1 MAPLLKLSAAIDWM
15 NHQFGRLAAWAVLAA
30 ALISAFNVIRR
41 YAFNLSSNAW
51 LEVQWYMF
59 AVMVLLGAAYTLNKN
74 EHVRVDLLYSNVSD
88 RGRLWIDVFGIIF
101 FLFPSIGILTY
112 ETWPIFWDSYVSG
125 ETSGN
130 AGGLIRWPVKLL
142 LPLGFG
148 LVFLQGVSELIKRVG
163 ALRQVI
169 EFDAS
174 YEKPL
179 Q

>member
-1 MAPLLKLSAAIDWM
+1 MPALLKLSAAIDWV

-30 ALISAFNVIRR
+30 ALISAFNVVRR

-51 LEVQWYMF
+51 LEVQWYLF

-74 EHVRVDLLYSNVSD
+74 EHVRVDIVYASVSD
-88 RGRLWIDVFGIIF
+88 RGRIWIDILGLIF
-101 FLFPSIGILTY
+101 FLFPAIGILAY

-130 AGGLIRWPVKLL
+130 AGGLIRWPVKLM
-142 LPLGFG
+142 LPLGFA
-148 LVFLQGVSELIKRVG
+148 LVFLQGISELIKRVA
-163 ALRQVI
+163 ALQGEI
-169 EFDAS
+169 AFDAH

>member
-1 MAPLLKLSAAIDWM
+1 MAALLKLSAAIDWV

-30 ALISAFNVIRR
+30 ALISAFNVVRR

-51 LEVQWYMF
+51 LEVQWYLF
-59 AVMVLLGAAYTLNKN
+59 AAMVLLGAAYTLNKN
-74 EHVRVDLLYSNVSD
+74 EHVRVDLLYASVSD
-88 RGRLWIDVFGIIF
+88 KTRLWIDIFGIVF
-101 FLFPSIGILTY
+101 FLFPSIGILAY

-142 LPLGFG
+142 MPVGFA
-148 LVFLQGVSELIKRVG
+148 LVVLQGLSELIKRVA
-163 ALRQVI
+163 ALRHDI
-169 EFDAS
+169 EFDAH